1 MHYLYIHRFKVR
13 HVPGEKRGYRPRQL
27 LQEARQDTMRAKSS
41 SPLVP
46 TPEEDD
52 MSGKSA
58 RFGSGSPIQRKPL
71 PVHEPKPNLQVILFA
86 TSKELL
92 QERPTQIFAYYVLY
106 TVGGMLTNPVPPQ
119 KLK

>member
-86 TSKELL
+86 KSKELL

-106 TVGGMLTNPVPPQ
+106 TMGGM
-119 KLK
+119 

>member
-1 MHYLYIHRFKVR
+1 MKILKMHYLSTYISIINISIHRFKIR

-52 MSGKSA
+52 MSGKAA

-71 PVHEPKPNLQVILFA
+71 PVHEPKPNLQVIF
-86 TSKELL
+86 
-92 QERPTQIFAYYVLY
+92 IC
-106 TVGGMLTNPVPPQ
+106 
-119 KLK
+119 